1 MKKEGLLD
9 CSNDFLN
16 QVLGGR
22 TMKLVDKSCVE
33 FTNVLSTKAAVP
45 GGGGAAALV
54 GGLGIALAGMVCN
67 LTIGK
72 KKYAQYEEEIKE
84 ILHRTEEVQNLLL
97 NMVDED
103 AENFLPLSKAYGMP
117 SNTEEEKEEK
127 NKVMQEALK
136 TACEVPIKIVK
147 TSFKAIK
154 LHETLVDKGSKL
166 AISDVGVGVQCLRAA
181 LISGQLNVLI
191 NIGMIHDEDYVAKI
205 KEETDR
211 LVNEGTKIADAV
223 YKKVEAMISK

>member
-1 MKKEGLLD
+1 
-9 CSNDFLN
+9 
-16 QVLGGR
+16 
-22 TMKLVDKSCVE
+22 MKLVDKSCTE
-33 FTNVLSTKAAVP
+33 FTYILSSKAAVP

-54 GGLGIALAGMVCN
+54 GGLGTALAGMVCN

-84 ILHRTEEVQNLLL
+84 ILQKTEEIQNQLLH
-97 NMVDED
+97 MVDED

-127 NKVMQEALK
+127 KKVMQAALK
-136 TACEVPIKIVK
+136 TACEVPIQIVR
-147 TSFKAIK
+147 TSFEAIK
-154 LHETLVDKGSKL
+154 LHETLVEKASKL

-191 NIGMIHDEDYVAKI
+191 NIGMIDDEEYVTKV
-205 KEETDR
+205 KEEIDQ
-211 LVNEGTKIADAV
+211 LVGEGTKIADEV
-223 YKKVEAMISK
+223 YKKVELMISK